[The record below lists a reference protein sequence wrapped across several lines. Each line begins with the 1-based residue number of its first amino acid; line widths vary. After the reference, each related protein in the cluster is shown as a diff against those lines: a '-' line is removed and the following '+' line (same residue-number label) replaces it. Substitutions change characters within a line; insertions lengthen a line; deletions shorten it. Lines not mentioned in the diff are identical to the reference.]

1 MTTQQSTDTTKA
13 AEYSYRVRVE
23 SSREQDMKAAV
34 SRKKKK
40 KKKRLCHL
48 PPLAGRYLSLR
59 CQLAVFLPAGP
70 AIAILP
76 TQRVL
81 KVPRVGFVRYLL
93 HLHRL

>member
-34 SRKKKK
+34 SRK

-93 HLHRL
+93 T